1 MKYGFREKIIINNKK
16 VNYNF
21 SNDLKTNLKKL
32 KVKNKKSKVNDKKTI
47 LFSKYKNNIVKEI
60 ARIKINGSSFSA
72 KDNKKIKVNN
82 EKTILFWKDKNNII
96 KEIPKN
102 KINDASFNTK
112 DNKKAII
119 KCVDIEKEVKTAS
132 FSSMILKNINLEI
145 YEGEIVIIL
154 GPSGS
159 GKTTLLNIIASIDKP
174 SKGNVYIDDIIVN
187 KLNDKELTKLR
198 REKISYIYQRYGL
211 IPISTVFDNIKLGQN
226 LVEKEDRK
234 IDFDMIIS
242 KIGLQNYL
250 SKFPHELS
258 GGQKQ
263 RVAIARAILKQPRLM
278 LCDEPTGA
286 LDEETSKN
294 IIDLFLTINKE
305 YKTTIVMVT
314 HNNNLVSIADKVV
327 YIKDGCIEKIEYKK
341 I

>member
-1 MKYGFREKIIINNKK
+1 MKYESKEKIIINNKK
-16 VNYNF
+16 VNDIF
-21 SNDLKTNLKKL
+21 SDDLKTNFKELNVDRNTKIKIG
-32 KVKNKKSKVNDKKTI
+32 NKKNIISSEEKKH
-47 LFSKYKNNIVKEI
+47 IVREI
-60 ARIKINGSSFSA
+60 PKIKINDTLLNV
-72 KDNKKIKVNN
+72 KENKKI
-82 EKTILFWKDKNNII
+82 
-96 KEIPKN
+96 
-102 KINDASFNTK
+102 
-112 DNKKAII
+112 II
-119 KCVDIEKEVKTAS
+119 KCVDIEKEIKTAS
-132 FSSMILKNINLEI
+132 FSSTILKNINLEI

-174 SKGNVYIDDIIVN
+174 SKGDVYIDNIVVN

-211 IPISTVFDNIKLGQN
+211 IPISTVFDNIKLGQH

-242 KIGLQNYL
+242 KTGLNNYL

-314 HNNNLVSIADKVV
+314 HNNNLVNIADKVV
-327 YIKDGCIEKIEYKK
+327 YIKDGSIEKIEYKK
-341 I
+341 A